1 MRFDEHFLDEIKTRL
16 RPSDVIGKT
25 VKLRRQG
32 REYVGLSPFTKE
44 KTPSFYV
51 NDDKGQFFDFSSGKT
66 GDIITFLQ
74 ETERLT
80 FVEAVEKL
88 AAEAGVALP
97 AVDPRAAEQ
106 EKVRQGL
113 SEWLELAAQWF
124 EAELRRPAGREAR
137 AYLEKRGLPES
148 DWARFRLGFSP
159 PGRMALKDYLVAK
172 GARPGELVETGLLI
186 APEEGGAPYDRFRD
200 RIIFPIADA
209 RGRVVSFGGRA
220 MDPQARAKYLN
231 GPETSIFHKGHH
243 LYGLAEARK
252 LIAAAPSSADRPSAD
267 RPSAD
272 RPSASRPST
281 SRPGETLPLVV
292 VEGYMD
298 AIACHRAGV
307 PAVAPMGTAL
317 GEDQMEILWRHHPE
331 PTLSFDGD
339 RAGRQAADRTMDRAL
354 PLLKP
359 GKSFQFAIV
368 EGGKDPDEVL
378 REQGPAVLRTQ
389 LANATPFAEAL
400 FNRER
405 DAEPYDTP
413 ERKTALKTRLR
424 KLAATIADR
433 DLAQAYKE
441 DLLGRFEQLWPTR
454 QAVYTVGAAAREL
467 SRARWD
473 KRRNPSGISDGPAT
487 SQAKDASQRLRAS
500 PRPLAAALAFA
511 AIHDPGVID
520 DKIELVGA
528 RGFGDEK
535 LDTLAQELVR
545 LRYETEGM
553 EFDAAIRELG
563 ARGFG
568 PASLAV
574 LEQDARRAGVSA
586 PFLQATGE
594 QARDLWRRA
603 FDLLMQLE
611 ALERAVEA
619 AARDLDRDHDSSTL
633 ISLKTERDLMRKLIT
648 SDWSRPEEA
657 AAPVLPH

>member
-1 MRFDEHFLDEIKTRL
+1 MIFAVRFDERFLDEIKSRL

-66 GDIITFLQ
+66 GDLISFLQ

-80 FVEAVEKL
+80 FVEAVERL
-88 AAEAGVALP
+88 AAEAGVPLP

-137 AYLEKRGLPES
+137 AYLEKRGLPEK

-159 PGRMALKDYLVAK
+159 PGRTALKDYMIAK

-186 APEEGGAPYDRFRD
+186 APEDGGAPYDRFRD

-231 GPETSIFHKGHH
+231 GPETSVFHKGHH

-252 LIAAAPSSADRPSAD
+252 IIAAAPA
-267 RPSAD
+267 
-272 RPSASRPST
+272 
-281 SRPGETLPLVV
+281 GETPPLAV

-298 AIACHRAGV
+298 AIACHRANI

-339 RAGRQAADRTMDRAL
+339 RAGRQAAARTMDRAL

-378 REQGPAVLRTQ
+378 REQGPAALRAQ
-389 LANATPFAEAL
+389 LAKATPFAEAL
-400 FNRER
+400 FIRER
-405 DAEPYDTP
+405 DAEPLDTP
-413 ERKTALKTRLR
+413 ERRTSLKARLR
-424 KLAATIADR
+424 KLAATIADS

-454 QAVYTVGAAAREL
+454 EPVYTVGAAAREM

-473 KRRNPSGISDGPAT
+473 KRKALALGAT
-487 SQAKDASQRLRAS
+487 PEGKDASRRLRVS
-500 PRPLAAALAFA
+500 PRPLAAALALA
-511 AIHDPGVID
+511 AVRDPGVID
-520 DKIELVGA
+520 EKIELVGA

-535 LDTLAQELVR
+535 LDSLAQELVR
-545 LRYETEGM
+545 LRYETEGL
-553 EFDAAIRELG
+553 EFDAALRQLQ
-563 ARGFG
+563 ARGFD
-568 PASLAV
+568 ASMIAT

-594 QARDLWRRA
+594 RARDLWRQA
-603 FDLLMQLE
+603 FDLLMRLE
-611 ALERAVEA
+611 SLERAVET

-633 ISLKTERDLMRKLIT
+633 ISLKTERDLLRKLIA
-648 SDWSRPEEA
+648 SDWSHPEEA
-657 AAPVLPH
+657 TAPILPH

>member
-1 MRFDEHFLDEIKTRL
+1 MAVRFDESFLDEIKSRL

-66 GDIITFLQ
+66 GDIISFLQ
-74 ETERLT
+74 ESERLT
-80 FVEAVEKL
+80 FVEAVERL
-88 AAEAGVALP
+88 AAEAGVPLP

-137 AYLEKRGLPES
+137 AYLERRGLPEK

-159 PGRMALKDYLVAK
+159 PGRTALKDYIIAK

-186 APEEGGAPYDRFRD
+186 APEDGGAPYDRFRD

-231 GPETSIFHKGHH
+231 GPETSVFHKGHH

-252 LIAAAPSSADRPSAD
+252 IIAAAPAA
-267 RPSAD
+267 
-272 RPSASRPST
+272 
-281 SRPGETLPLVV
+281 ETPPLAV

-298 AIACHRAGV
+298 AIACHRANI

-339 RAGRQAADRTMDRAL
+339 RAGRQAAARTMDRAL

-359 GKSFQFAIV
+359 GKSLQFAIV

-378 REQGPAVLRTQ
+378 REQGPAALKAQ
-389 LANATPFAEAL
+389 LAKATPFAEAL
-400 FNRER
+400 FIRER

-424 KLAATIADR
+424 KLAATIADP

-454 QAVYTVGAAAREL
+454 EPVYTVGAAGREL

-473 KRRNPSGISDGPAT
+473 KRKALALGAT
-487 SQAKDASQRLRAS
+487 PEGKDASRRLRVS
-500 PRPLAAALAFA
+500 PRPLAAALALA
-511 AIHDPGVID
+511 AVRDPGVID
-520 DKIELVGA
+520 EKIELVGA

-535 LDTLAQELVR
+535 LDSLAQELVR
-545 LRYETEGM
+545 LRYETDGM
-553 EFDAAIRELG
+553 EFDAALRHLDS
-563 ARGFG
+563 RGFG
-568 PASLAV
+568 PAILAT
-574 LEQDARRAGVSA
+574 LEEDARRAGVSA

-594 QARDLWRRA
+594 RARDLWRQA
-603 FDLLMQLE
+603 FDLLMNLE
-611 ALERAVEA
+611 SLERAVEA

-633 ISLKTERDLMRKLIT
+633 VSLKTERDTLRKLLN
-648 SDWSRPEEA
+648 SDWSHPEEA
-657 AAPVLPH
+657 TAPVLPH

>member
-1 MRFDEHFLDEIKTRL
+1 MRFDERFLDEIKSRL

-66 GDIITFLQ
+66 GDIISFLQ
-74 ETERLT
+74 ESEKLT
-80 FVEAVEKL
+80 FVEAVERL
-88 AAEAGVALP
+88 AAQAGVALP

-106 EKVRQGL
+106 EKVRQSL
-113 SEWLELAAQWF
+113 SDWLELAAQWF

-137 AYLEKRGLPES
+137 AYLEKRGLPEKE
-148 DWARFRLGFSP
+148 WVRFRLGFSP
-159 PGRMALKDYLVAK
+159 PGRTALKDYLVAK

-186 APEEGGAPYDRFRD
+186 APEDGGAPYDRFRD
-200 RIIFPIADA
+200 RIIFPIGDS

-231 GPETSIFHKGHH
+231 GPETSIFHKGHQ

-252 LIAAAPSSADRPSAD
+252 IIAAAPAG
-267 RPSAD
+267 
-272 RPSASRPST
+272 
-281 SRPGETLPLVV
+281 GETPPLAV

-298 AIACHRAGV
+298 AIACHRAGI

-339 RAGRQAADRTMDRAL
+339 RAGRQAAARTMDRAL

-359 GKSFQFAIV
+359 GKSFRFAVV

-378 REQGPAVLRTQ
+378 REQGPSVLKAQ
-389 LANATPFAEAL
+389 LAKATPFAEAL
-400 FNRER
+400 FIRER

-413 ERKTALKTRLR
+413 ERKTALKARLR
-424 KLAATIADR
+424 KLAATIADA

-454 QAVYTVGAAAREL
+454 EPVYTAGAAGREL

-473 KRRNPSGISDGPAT
+473 KRRVVAAGSTPEAR
-487 SQAKDASQRLRAS
+487 DASRRLRQS
-500 PRPLAAALAFA
+500 PRPLAAALALA
-511 AIHDPGVID
+511 AVRDPGVID

-535 LDTLAQELVR
+535 LDALAQQLVR
-545 LRYETEGM
+545 LRYEVDGAEL
-553 EFDAAIRELG
+553 DAALQLRVLD
-563 ARGFG
+563 
-568 PASLAV
+568 PAMLHT

-586 PFLQATGE
+586 PFLRATGAR
-594 QARDLWRRA
+594 ARDLWRQA
-603 FDLLMQLE
+603 FDLLMKLE
-611 ALERAVEA
+611 SLERAVEA
-619 AARDLDRDHDSSTL
+619 AARDLDRDHDATTL
-633 ISLKTERDLMRKLIT
+633 VTLKTERDTLRKLLN
-648 SDWSRPEEA
+648 SDWSHPEEA
-657 AAPVLPH
+657 ATPVLPH

>member
-1 MRFDEHFLDEIKTRL
+1 MAVRFDERFLDEIKSRL

-66 GDIITFLQ
+66 GDIISFLQ
-74 ETERLT
+74 EAERLT
-80 FVEAVEKL
+80 FVEAVERL
-88 AAEAGVALP
+88 AAEAGVPLP

-113 SEWLELAAQWF
+113 AEWLELAAQWF
-124 EAELRRPAGREAR
+124 EAELRRPTGREAR
-137 AYLEKRGLPES
+137 AYLETRGLPEK

-159 PGRMALKDYLVAK
+159 PGRTALKDYLVAK

-186 APEEGGAPYDRFRD
+186 APEDGGAPYDRFRD
-200 RIIFPIADA
+200 RIIFPIGDP
-209 RGRVVSFGGRA
+209 RGRIVSFGGRA

-231 GPETSIFHKGHH
+231 GPETSVFHKGHQ

-252 LIAAAPSSADRPSAD
+252 IIAAAPA
-267 RPSAD
+267 
-272 RPSASRPST
+272 
-281 SRPGETLPLVV
+281 GEQPPLVV

-298 AIACHRAGV
+298 VIACQRGGI
-307 PAVAPMGTAL
+307 PSVAAMGTAL
-317 GEDQMEILWRHHPE
+317 GEEQMEMLWRHHPE
-331 PTLSFDGD
+331 PTLCFDGD
-339 RAGRQAADRTMDRAL
+339 RAGKQAAFRTMDRAL
-354 PLLKP
+354 PLLRA
-359 GKSFQFAIV
+359 GRSFQFALV

-378 REQGPAVLRTQ
+378 REQGSAALKAQ
-389 LANATPFAEAL
+389 LTKTTPFAEAL
-400 FNRER
+400 FIRER
-405 DAEPYDTP
+405 DLEPYDTP
-413 ERKTALKTRLR
+413 ERKTALKARLR
-424 KLAATIADR
+424 KLAATIADG

-454 QAVYTVGAAAREL
+454 EPVYTVGAAAREM

-473 KRRNPSGISDGPAT
+473 KRRNPNGISDANAT
-487 SQAKDASQRLRAS
+487 SQAKDASRRLRVS
-500 PRPLAAALAFA
+500 PRPLAAALALA
-511 AIHDPGVID
+511 AVRDPSVID

-535 LDTLAQELVR
+535 LDALAQELVR

-553 EFDAAIRELG
+553 EFDAAIRELD

-568 PASLAV
+568 AASLAV

-586 PFLQATGE
+586 PFLQASGE
-594 QARDLWRRA
+594 RARELWRQA

-633 ISLKTERDLMRKLIT
+633 ISLKTERDHLRKLVA
-648 SDWSRPEEA
+648 SDWANPDEA
-657 AAPVLPH
+657 ASPVLPH